1 MVLLVINR
9 MKFSIFSIL
18 LIITILAGCGG
29 GVTQTSVAG
38 TGSATLAWSEPASY
52 IDGTPVAGTIGYK
65 VYYGTAPRTYT
76 NVVDVQNMTSCS
88 IGALSSGRTYYF
100 AITAY
105 DSTGIESDYSN
116 ELITTI

>member
-1 MVLLVINR
+1 MVLFVINR
-9 MKFSIFSIL
+9 MKFPIFCIL

-29 GVTQTSVAG
+29 GITQTGA
-38 TGSATLAWSEPASY
+38 TGSVTLAWNEPTAY
-52 IDGTPVAGTIGYK
+52 MDGTPASGTIGYK
-65 VYYGTAPRTYT
+65 VYYGTAPRTYA
-76 NVVDVQNMTSCS
+76 NVVDVKNMTSCS

-105 DSTGIESDYSN
+105 DATGIESDYSN